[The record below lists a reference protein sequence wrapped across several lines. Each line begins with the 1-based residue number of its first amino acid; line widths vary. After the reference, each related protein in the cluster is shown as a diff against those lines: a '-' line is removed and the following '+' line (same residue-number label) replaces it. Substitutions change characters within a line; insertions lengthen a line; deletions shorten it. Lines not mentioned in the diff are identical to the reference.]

1 MSVIALACER
11 PVLDEV
17 APSVPFVSHA
27 AARAT
32 LDLVTTRDGFDGLEA
47 SWNALFDR
55 AGRDI
60 HLFQTFNWLWH
71 WANHFLPAPGD
82 RGPTLAIVTAHSDGR
97 LVLAMP
103 LVAERVGPLTQLA
116 WMGEPVSQY
125 GDALVDDLPQDEKRA
140 LMRAALDFAASR
152 TGADALR
159 LRRVRDDSNVAPL
172 MADMGA
178 LAVGETQAPYLSFAG
193 IETFETL
200 TQRHSG
206 SARRNRS
213 RQRRR
218 LSERGALAFDYR
230 THGAEAEELTAL
242 AFAHKA
248 AWLDA
253 RGLYSR
259 AFSDPRTARFFA
271 DVSRGETR
279 PAGCYVAALA
289 SGGHTAAIEVGV
301 RCKGR
306 SAIHIVTYDLAY
318 EKAAAGA
325 LLMED
330 SLRRALADGMTGFDF
345 LPPGYDYKWE
355 WADSSVAVRDWALPL
370 SALGR
375 VYATLYLRGLRDVLK
390 RGVEAMPLPVR
401 RKIAALLKR

>member
-11 PVLDEV
+11 PALDEA
-17 APSVPFVSHA
+17 APPVPFVSQTVAH
-27 AARAT
+27 AT
-32 LDLVTTRDGFDGLEA
+32 LDLVSTRDGFDALET
-47 SWNALFDR
+47 SWNALFER

-71 WANHFLPAPGD
+71 WANHFLPAAGE
-82 RGPTLAIVTAHSDGR
+82 RGATLAIVTAHIDGR
-97 LVLAMP
+97 LVLVLP
-103 LVAERVGPLTQLA
+103 LVAERVGPLTQLE
-116 WMGEPVSQY
+116 WMGEPVGQY
-125 GDALVDDLPQDEKRA
+125 GDALIDTLPDGEGAA
-140 LMRAALDFAASR
+140 LLRAALDFAASR
-152 TGADALR
+152 TGAGALR
-159 LRRVRDDSNVAPL
+159 LRRVREDSNIAPL
-172 MADMGA
+172 LADMGA
-178 LAVGETQAPYLSFAG
+178 LMVSEAQAPYLSLEGVEA
-193 IETFETL
+193 FETL
-200 TQRHSG
+200 IQRHSG

-230 THGAEAEELTAL
+230 TRGAEAETLTAL
-242 AFAHKA
+242 AFAYKA
-248 AWLDA
+248 VWLDA

-271 DVSRGETR
+271 DVSRAETR

-330 SLRRALADGMTGFDF
+330 SIRRALADGMTGFDF

-355 WADSSVAVRDWALPL
+355 WADSSVAVRDWAVPL
-370 SALGR
+370 SPIGR
-375 VYATLYLRGLRDVLK
+375 LYTTLYLRGLRGVVK

-401 RKIAALLKR
+401 RKIATLLKR

>member
-1 MSVIALACER
+1 
-11 PVLDEV
+11 
-17 APSVPFVSHA
+17 
-27 AARAT
+27 
-32 LDLVTTRDGFDGLEA
+32 
-47 SWNALFDR
+47 
-55 AGRDI
+55 
-60 HLFQTFNWLWH
+60 
-71 WANHFLPAPGD
+71 
-82 RGPTLAIVTAHSDGR
+82 
-97 LVLAMP
+97 
-103 LVAERVGPLTQLA
+103 
-116 WMGEPVSQY
+116 
-125 GDALVDDLPQDEKRA
+125 
-140 LMRAALDFAASR
+140 
-152 TGADALR
+152 
-159 LRRVRDDSNVAPL
+159 RVREDSNIAPL
-172 MADMGA
+172 LADMGA
-178 LAVGETQAPYLSFAG
+178 LMVSEAQAPYLSLEGVEA
-193 IETFETL
+193 FETL
-200 TQRHSG
+200 IQRHSG

-230 THGAEAEELTAL
+230 TRGAEAETLTAL
-242 AFAHKA
+242 AFAYKA
-248 AWLDA
+248 VWLDA

-271 DVSRGETR
+271 DVSRAETR

-330 SLRRALADGMTGFDF
+330 SIRRALADGMTGFDF

-355 WADSSVAVRDWALPL
+355 WADSSVAVRDWAVPL
-370 SALGR
+370 SPIGR
-375 VYATLYLRGLRDVLK
+375 LYTTLYLRGLRGVVK

-401 RKIAALLKR
+401 RKIATLLKR

>member
-11 PVLDEV
+11 PALDEA
-17 APSVPFVSHA
+17 APSAPFVSHS

-32 LDLVTTRDGFDGLEA
+32 LDLVTTRDGFDALEA

-71 WANHFLPAPGD
+71 WANHFLPGPGE
-82 RGPTLAIVTAHSDGR
+82 RGARLAVVTAHIDGH
-97 LVLAMP
+97 LVMVLP
-103 LVAERVGPLTQLA
+103 LVAERLGPLTQLA

-125 GDALVDDLPQDEKRA
+125 GDVLIDEFPDGEGPALLRK
-140 LMRAALDFAASR
+140 ALDFAARR
-152 TGADALR
+152 TGAGALR
-159 LRRVRDDSNVAPL
+159 LRRVRDDSNIAPL
-172 MADMGA
+172 LANMGA
-178 LAVGETQAPYLSFAG
+178 LTVGEAEAPYLSFEG
-193 IETFETL
+193 VETFEAL

-218 LSERGALAFDYR
+218 LSERGALAFDHR
-230 THGAEAEELTAL
+230 MAGEEAETLTAL
-242 AFAHKA
+242 AFVHKA

-271 DVSRGETR
+271 DVSRAETR
-279 PAGCYVAALA
+279 PAGCYVAALT
-289 SGGHTAAIEVGV
+289 SGGHTTAIEVGV

-318 EKAAAGA
+318 EKTAAGA

-330 SLRRALADGMTGFDF
+330 SIRRALADGMTGFDF

-355 WADSSVAVRDWALPL
+355 WADRSVAVCDWAVPL
-370 SALGR
+370 SALGQL
-375 VYATLYLRGLRDVLK
+375 YAKLYLRGLRDVMK
-390 RGVEAMPLPVR
+390 RGVEAMPVPIR
-401 RKIAALLKR
+401 RTIATLLKR